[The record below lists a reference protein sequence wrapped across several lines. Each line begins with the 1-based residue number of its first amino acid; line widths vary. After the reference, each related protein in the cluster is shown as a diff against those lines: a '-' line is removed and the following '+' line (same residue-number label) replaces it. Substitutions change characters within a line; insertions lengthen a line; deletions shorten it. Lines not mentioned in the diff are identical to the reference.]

1 MTLYESRWINE
12 SVLVCAVSVTA
23 CRERGKH
30 APLQQVRGP
39 VTCPLN
45 LAELKPLLSHWAPTL
60 PTTRTRQITVVL
72 FLFAGSDQRSP
83 ASSWHSLTE
92 AVLERQ
98 RTHKSFYGGLWDAT
112 KHFLKC
118 SHWGYHSR
126 SPLILDLVLFGFQ
139 PVWNVALCPR
149 DKCAM
154 CVIWRGSCGRCPVG
168 KRLGGL
174 ICNWSPFSER
184 NGLGMKTKHGYNLG
198 NIYYPSSQS
207 HCLHFR

>member
-1 MTLYESRWINE
+1 MNQCSRA
-12 SVLVCAVSVTA
+12 LVSVTA

-39 VTCPLN
+39 VTYPLN
-45 LAELKPLLSHWAPTL
+45 LAELKLLLSRRAPTL

-72 FLFAGSDQRSP
+72 SLFAGSHQRSP
-83 ASSWHSLTE
+83 ASAWHNRSTSGT
-92 AVLERQ
+92 LE
-98 RTHKSFYGGLWDAT
+98 SFYGGLWDAT
-112 KHFLKC
+112 KHLLKY
-118 SHWGYHSR
+118 SHWGYHYR
-126 SPLILDLVLFGFQ
+126 SPLVRDIVLFGFQ